1 MVFANQGVIV
11 TGGASGIG
19 LATAREL
26 KARGARVMLW
36 DRDGAALESAAR
48 TLNTPCI
55 EIDITRSADVQAAM
69 DETAAALDGLHIVIH
84 AAGVLRTGAFEMLDI
99 EAQRQMIEIN
109 LGGTVTVAHAAV
121 SHLKKTGGSLILL
134 SSVSSF
140 YGAPEFATY
149 GATKAAV
156 FNLAQALRIE
166 LASAGVH
173 VGVVAPLFVNSPM
186 LNGNRG
192 AALVNSKSLLNHIY
206 TPEQVAQA
214 IVRGL
219 ETRRFAIFPG
229 ARPRLL
235 YLLSRYFAFL
245 GHSLMSS
252 SWRRSF
258 K

>member
-19 LATAREL
+19 LAAAREL

-36 DRDGAALESAAR
+36 DRDASALGTAAR
-48 TLNTPCI
+48 SLNAACM
-55 EIDITRSADVQAAM
+55 EIDVTRSSDVQAAM
-69 DETAAALDGLHIVIH
+69 HETVALLDGLHMVIH
-84 AAGVLRTGAFEMLDI
+84 AAGILRTGMFDALDI
-99 EAQRQMIEIN
+99 ETQRQILEVN
-109 LGGTVTVAHAAV
+109 LGGTLTVAHAAV
-121 SHLKKTGGSLILL
+121 PHLKKTRGSLILL
-134 SSVSSF
+134 GSVGGF
-140 YGAPEFATY
+140 QGTPEFAAY

-166 LASAGVH
+166 LAAAGVH

-186 LNGNRG
+186 LHSNRS
-192 AALVNSKSLLNHIY
+192 AALVNSKSPLNHIY

-214 IVRGL
+214 IMRGL

-229 ARPRLL
+229 VRPRLI

-252 SWRRSF
+252 SWRRSS
-258 K
+258 